1 MGMLESPGS
10 EGAGSLLE
18 EFFEIF
24 AAGKAD
30 GLREDQARKK
40 LGADRLLLP
49 GDLLRQLV
57 GEAENEQAQGQRGLS
72 RFLTTWRKELA
83 KVGRPHGEGEGCA
96 TGVWWKVAVKPR
108 LLGILRKRM
117 GIELHLCL

>member
-1 MGMLESPGS
+1 MLSSPGS

-30 GLREDQARKK
+30 GLREDQARKR
-40 LGADRLLLP
+40 LGVERLLPP

-57 GEAENEQAQGQRGLS
+57 GEAE
-72 RFLTTWRKELA
+72 
-83 KVGRPHGEGEGCA
+83 
-96 TGVWWKVAVKPR
+96 
-108 LLGILRKRM
+108 
-117 GIELHLCL
+117 